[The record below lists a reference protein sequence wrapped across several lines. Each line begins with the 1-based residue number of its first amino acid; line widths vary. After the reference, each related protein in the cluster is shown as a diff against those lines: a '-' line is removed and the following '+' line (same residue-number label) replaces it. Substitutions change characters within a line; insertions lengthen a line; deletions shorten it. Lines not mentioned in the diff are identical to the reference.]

1 MNWPN
6 SVINSTTINMSEYL
20 LKMFPQFFLHVVGIY
35 LLTFA
40 FDSLFSGLVRGSDK
54 SVNRNML
61 RELER

>member
-1 MNWPN
+1 
-6 SVINSTTINMSEYL
+6 MSEYL

-40 FDSLFSGLVRGSDK
+40 FASLFSGLVRGSDK